1 MRRFDK
7 TKAKMTRDFHCFLNP
22 DFLCLLQTVV
32 ATALVMMVAGYDTT
46 AQTMSYMAYELAMNP
61 GKILS
66 PINNDIIG

>member
-1 MRRFDK
+1 M
-7 TKAKMTRDFHCFLNP
+7 
-22 DFLCLLQTVV
+22 